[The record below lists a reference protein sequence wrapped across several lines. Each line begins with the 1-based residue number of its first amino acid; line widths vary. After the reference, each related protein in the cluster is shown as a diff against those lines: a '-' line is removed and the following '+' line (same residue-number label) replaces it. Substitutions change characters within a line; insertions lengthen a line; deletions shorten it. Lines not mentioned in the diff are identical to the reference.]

1 MILKTIAHKR
11 MPTALMLEYLRDDK
25 GNRDNENDLEIF
37 HNLSSLDPKEIRQE
51 FENLYDLKPKRTNS
65 VKFIHE
71 VMAFSPE
78 SSSHLTDEILSDLAY
93 KYLEKRCFHGLA
105 YGCLHSSE
113 DHIHLHFMISS
124 NRVDDPK
131 KSIKLNNQEFRN
143 IRLEI
148 EQYQAEKYPE
158 LKDSIVYSKDK
169 KKEKHQPPKERETI
183 KIQLIE
189 IIDQVF
195 NSSDSRDLKSYCASL
210 DLIPG
215 LNVYTYRNKP
225 HGVLFEGKKYRFSTL
240 GFSQQIKMLEKLD
253 KLRTL
258 RESKEH
264 EKDSDF
270 YPETE

>member
-1 MILKTIAHKR
+1 MILKTIHQR
-11 MPTALMLEYLRDDK
+11 MPFGVMLQYLRDDK
-25 GNRDNENDLEIF
+25 GNRDNANDLEFF

-51 FENLYDLKPKRTNS
+51 FEELYALKPTRTNS
-65 VKFIHE
+65 VRFVHE
-71 VMAFSPE
+71 VMSFSPE
-78 SSSHLTDEILSDLAY
+78 SSQYLTDEVLSDLAY
-93 KYLEKRCFHGLA
+93 KYLEKRCFYGLA

-113 DHIHLHFMISS
+113 EHIHLHFMISS
-124 NRVDDPK
+124 NRIDDPT
-131 KSIKLNNQEFRN
+131 KSIRMSNKEFRN

-148 EQYQAEKYPE
+148 ERYQVEKYPE
-158 LKDSIVYSKDK
+158 LKDSIVYTKDK
-169 KKEKHQPPKERETI
+169 KKEKYHAPKERETNKI
-183 KIQLIE
+183 KLIE

-195 NSSDSRDLKSYCASL
+195 NSSNSRDLKSFCESL
-210 DLIPG
+210 DSTPG
-215 LNVYTYRNKP
+215 LTVYHYRNKP
-225 HGVLFEGKKYRFSTL
+225 HGILFEGKKYRFSTL